1 MMIFHSC
8 FHEFISF
15 DIEDY
20 RNYYPRLQVMLHCN
34 KPINPIH
41 EGKNMFAEV
50 ATRVGVAYIGA
61 IIVLTA
67 VMTLAA

>member
-1 MMIFHSC
+1 
-8 FHEFISF
+8 
-15 DIEDY
+15 
-20 RNYYPRLQVMLHCN
+20 MLHCN